1 MNAAGAWACA
11 WLLFAGT
18 ASAGGYALVELPAE
32 GESSACAESV
42 RAAFAS
48 QKLRADDPELEA
60 AVERAC
66 APGAR
71 GLLLLLPRKL
81 PDPAVTVS
89 LTGAYQRGNVNAG
102 NLGGA
107 VGFKAGVKA
116 HQLEGSFKGQV
127 LLDSKGQVQHAVE
140 GVVMDDL
147 PLDEHWSLFGLLT
160 SGRDTRKQLAF
171 YVSEMGG
178 VAYGVFDRTGPGQV
192 KLSVGAGHRFEQA
205 EDGRT
210 LSNRDGF
217 AGNNGILSWRVR
229 GKYSVGGGA
238 VLLSANVGYQHILY
252 APPRGEAAARFMDVA
267 DFRLFVEATAKVH
280 LATLGPSRELFANVT
295 ATYDHFAHPV
305 APLPWDASVMG
316 GLGVG
321 F

>member
-1 MNAAGAWACA
+1 V
-11 WLLFAGT
+11 
-18 ASAGGYALVELPAE
+18 VELPAE
-32 GESSACAESV
+32 GEPSACAESV
-42 RAAFAS
+42 RASLAA
-48 QKLRADDPELEA
+48 QTLGAGDAELAA

-66 APGAR
+66 AQGAR
-71 GLLLLLPRKL
+71 RLLLVLPRKL
-81 PDPAVTVS
+81 PDPVVTVA
-89 LTGAYQRGNVNAG
+89 LTGAYQRGNVIAG

-107 VGFKAGVKA
+107 VGFKLLLPA
-116 HQLEGSFKGQV
+116 HQLEGSLKGQL
-127 LLDSKGQVQHAVE
+127 LLDTKGLLQQQVD
-140 GVVMDDL
+140 GVFMDDL
-147 PLDEHWSLFGLLT
+147 LLDGHWSLFGLVT
-160 SGRDTRKQLAF
+160 AGRDTRKQLVF

-178 VAYGVFDRTGPGQV
+178 VAYGLLDRKGPGQLKV
-192 KLSVGAGHRFEQA
+192 SVGVGHRFEQA

-229 GKYSVGGGA
+229 GKYNVGGGA
-238 VLLSANVGYQHILY
+238 VLLSAFVGYQHILY
-252 APPRGEAAARFMDVA
+252 APPRGDAAARWMDVA
-267 DFRLFVEATAKVH
+267 DHRLLAEATAKVH

-295 ATYDHFAHPV
+295 ATYDYFAHPV